1 MRPRVFSAGFPL
13 LALALAAIAIAA
25 GAPEPAA
32 PPAPAEDPSILKLAA
47 VLRAEDRRIAD
58 DPLRAAL
65 SDPSPRVRAAAVRAV
80 GRIGGPGAS
89 TLLVAALKD
98 VEASVRVEAAFGLGQ
113 LADATAL
120 PRLLE
125 AAKDA
130 DALARS
136 AVAEAL
142 GKIHAP
148 SSADVLATLLLDP
161 DVKVRASACLA
172 AWKFADPSFAVEPLI
187 KASAD
192 PDPFSAFAA
201 AYALA
206 RLGAEGLE
214 PPSSGAAPGK
224 LGEADRSRVRARLVG
239 LAKSRV
245 AEVRMQAARGLFA
258 PALLQ
263 ETRALGTLTSD
274 NEIGVRVNAIRSL
287 SFPGAPIDPY
297 VRGALGSRDK
307 AVAYAAA
314 EGLGRIS
321 GPMAKDLLVS
331 GIVNEPC
338 LWIKVAMVATL
349 GKMSPDVA
357 AAIAAGVSK
366 DPSPELRAAAAL
378 NLAGRTDPKSRE
390 IVDRLLGDPDP
401 RVQAA
406 AVASRAGADGSL
418 AELLKTTPSSP
429 DPAVREAVARVAG
442 LRLERPRATSEE
454 REEALALIEAVSKR
468 AAADTIP
475 LAKLAALDAASRGG
489 KNPRAHALLEAGLA
503 DPDRLVRL
511 KAIDELRSV
520 FGEDQG
526 SRAGAASERPIQ
538 DYVEI
543 LKWGSK
549 PRAVIVTMHRP
560 GYSPARFTIAL
571 DTETAPLASWNFA
584 RLADR
589 GFFDGLT
596 IHRAVPNFVIQ
607 DGDPRGD
614 GNGDPGYSI
623 RDELGRA
630 RFLAGTV
637 GMATDGPDTA
647 GSQWFVA
654 LSAQPHLDGRYT
666 AFGSVVQ
673 NFLGVVLRTLP
684 GDHVATIRS
693 FEGTGT
699 EPLR

>member
-321 GPMAKDLLVS
+321 GPMAKDLLGGKELMMPTSTTKSIENAAQISLSLIQDILGAAHSDNFAVR
-331 GIVNEPC
+331 
-338 LWIKVAMVATL
+338 LWDGTTWEAIPGQPAHFTL
-349 GKMSPDVA
+349 VLQHPGALRKMFLP
-357 AAIAAGVSK
+357 
-366 DPSPELRAAAAL
+366 PSEL
-378 NLAGRTDPKSRE
+378 NLGEAYIYNDFDIE
-390 IVDRLLGDPDP
+390 GD
-401 RVQAA
+401 
-406 AVASRAGADGSL
+406 
-418 AELLKTTPSSP
+418 
-429 DPAVREAVARVAG
+429 
-442 LRLERPRATSEE
+442 
-454 REEALALIEAVSKR
+454 IEAVF
-468 AAADTIP
+468 P
-475 LAKLAALDAASRGG
+475 LAQHFTEKG
-489 KNPRAHALLEAGLA
+489 
-503 DPDRLVRL
+503 
-511 KAIDELRSV
+511 
-520 FGEDQG
+520 
-526 SRAGAASERPIQ
+526 
-538 DYVEI
+538 
-543 LKWGSK
+543 WGSIE
-549 PRAVIVTMHRP
+549 R
-560 GYSPARFTIAL
+560 
-571 DTETAPLASWNFA
+571 
-584 RLADR
+584 
-589 GFFDGLT
+589 
-596 IHRAVPNFVIQ
+596 
-607 DGDPRGD
+607 
-614 GNGDPGYSI
+614 
-623 RDELGRA
+623 
-630 RFLAGTV
+630 
-637 GMATDGPDTA
+637 
-647 GSQWFVA
+647 
-654 LSAQPHLDGRYT
+654 LSAPEVADG
-666 AFGSVVQ
+666 
-673 NFLGVVLRTLP
+673 
-684 GDHVATIRS
+684 
-693 FEGTGT
+693 
-699 EPLR
+699 